1 MTVLYLKALFKKVD
15 SVLSFLSRRYLY
27 EHTEK
32 VTLLTNPNHIY
43 WRTFIQMLCS
53 ALSEQK
59 LSGKTETEN
68 QHQTENVFQDTTRN
82 RRKII

>member
-15 SVLSFLSRRYLY
+15 SVLSFLSRRRYLY
-27 EHTEK
+27 VHTEK

-43 WRTFIQMLCS
+43 WRTFTQMLCS

-59 LSGKTETEN
+59 LSGNHTEREN
-68 QHQTENVFQDTTRN
+68 QH
-82 RRKII
+82 

>member
-59 LSGKTETEN
+59 LSEKQKQKTNTRQKMSFKTLLETE
-68 QHQTENVFQDTTRN
+68 E
-82 RRKII
+82 K